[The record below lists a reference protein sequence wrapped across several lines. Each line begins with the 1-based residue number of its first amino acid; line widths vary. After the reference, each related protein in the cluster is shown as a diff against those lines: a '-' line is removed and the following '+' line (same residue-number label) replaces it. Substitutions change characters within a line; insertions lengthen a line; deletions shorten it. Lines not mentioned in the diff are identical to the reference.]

1 MERREFL
8 QAAGTVAGV
17 ATVGVATGGV
27 LWGRAVF
34 ERSKLTN
41 ELVAD
46 ASSILVDR
54 EHNEIAS
61 IPNAASDEMKLWF
74 TGACLNSAQFIDYIC
89 TEGFASRLGQFG
101 TQREREMCVENEF
114 FARVLS
120 HSAIYQRVDLI
131 VGESGST
138 LDRNWKSCCDEIAEK
153 WKLKLNPHSQDLG
166 TAIQTRLDGLVSAE
180 LDQAIARSA
189 NVADRPSALSSAIGI
204 GKASLLILPL
214 AEYPPFNKLVIP
226 AFALVA
232 ITHFAN
238 YAIGVLFQD
247 SSGAKAAISD
257 RLALLGNRVASE
269 FNSELRTRI
278 VDLHAWQNEAL
289 RNTAGEYAH
298 EAIDII

>member
-1 MERREFL
+1 MDRREFL

-17 ATVGVATGGV
+17 ATIGGV
-27 LWGRAVF
+27 LWGRAAF
-34 ERSKLTN
+34 ARSKLTN
-41 ELVAD
+41 QLVAD

-54 EHNEIAS
+54 EHNEITS
-61 IPNAASDEMKLWF
+61 IPNAASEDMKLWF

-101 TQREREMCVENEF
+101 TQRECEMCVENEF

-131 VGESGST
+131 AAESGSI
-138 LDRNWKSCCDEIAEK
+138 LDRNWKSCCDEIAGK
-153 WKLKLNPHSQDLG
+153 WKLKLNPNSQDLG

-180 LDQAIARSA
+180 LDRAIARSA
-189 NVADRPSALSSAIGI
+189 NVADRPSSLSSAIGI
-204 GKASLLILPL
+204 GKASLLVLPL
-214 AEYPPFNKLVIP
+214 AKLPPPYNLSVIP

-232 ITHFAN
+232 ITQFAN

-247 SSGAKAAISD
+247 TSGAKAAISD
-257 RLALLGNRVASE
+257 RLALLGNRIASE

-278 VDLHAWQNEAL
+278 ADLHAWQNEAL

-298 EAIDII
+298 EAIGII